1 MQKVFTNQEVQISYT
16 DNGAGNIVVLL
27 HGFGEDGSI
36 WQQQA
41 QYLSQ
46 YFRVIVPDIP
56 GSGSSPLLNKT
67 AFSIEDYASCIHQ
80 LIEDILPNENTKI
93 TLLGHSMGGYITLS
107 FAKLFPEKLNGFG
120 LVHSTAFADSEE
132 KKQIRLRGIETIKQY
147 GAYSFLKTTIP
158 NLFAADFKQKHP
170 QQVDELIEQ
179 SKQFTE
185 AALEQYYV
193 AMMNR
198 VDTTDVLREAKVPVL
213 FIMGTEDI
221 AAPLKD
227 VLQQC
232 YLPQQSYINIL
243 ENVGHMAM
251 IEATEKLNE
260 STRNFVD
267 LIN

>member
-1 MQKVFTNQEVQISYT
+1 MQKIFTNQEIQISYL
-16 DNGAGNIVVLL
+16 DNGAGDIVVLI
-27 HGFGEDGSI
+27 HGFGEDGRI

-56 GSGSSPLLNKT
+56 GSGGSSLLNKT
-67 AFSIEDYASCIHQ
+67 IVSIEDYASCIHQ
-80 LIEDILPNENTKI
+80 LIENIFPNKNTKI

-107 FAKLFPEKLNGFG
+107 YAKLFPQKLNGFG
-120 LVHSTAFADSEE
+120 LIHSTAFADSEE

-147 GAYSFLKTTIP
+147 GTYSFLKTTIP
-158 NLFAADFKQKHP
+158 NLFATESKQKFP
-170 QQVDELIEQ
+170 QQVDELIKQ

-185 AALEQYYV
+185 AALEQYYL

-198 VDTTDVLREAKVPVL
+198 TDTTDVLKQAQVPVL
-213 FIMGTEDI
+213 FVMGTEDI

-232 YLPQQSYINIL
+232 YLPQQSHINIL
-243 ENVGHMAM
+243 ENVGHMGM
-251 IEATEKLNE
+251 MEVTEKLNK
-260 STRNFVD
+260 SIKNFVD
-267 LIN
+267 LVN